1 MEKINAGQQDWSRR
15 ENEKNH
21 KILAHIKEMDI
32 TTNTVNI
39 KRILKEYFG
48 QLYGIQQLGK
58 IEERFL

>member
-1 MEKINAGQQDWSRR
+1 
-15 ENEKNH
+15 
-21 KILAHIKEMDI
+21 MDI

-48 QLYGIQQLGK
+48 QLYAIQQLGK